1 MSNLGVRSYANSML
15 IENLFRQRAMPDLLP
30 NVKSFTTRILMPS
43 VKIVEEDCFTLIG
56 RNVSANDYS
65 MVGLLALDTDEIID
79 EDYVVERY
87 KKNIFTIRVRD
98 TSACTSKGGICRKCL
113 HGTLIRLGVDD
124 EVAPVG
130 TTIRMPVESSSYLNA
145 LAKTYSGALLG
156 AKPMASA
163 PLPIRPDLFHGMITH
178 EEMDMIV
185 RELSGL
191 KIPTDE
197 VEYLNGIHD
206 KFERALAIIAYYGVY
221 GNAFRK

>member
-43 VKIVEEDCFTLIG
+43 VKIVEDDCHTLIG
-56 RNVSANDYS
+56 RNVSADDYS

-79 EDYVVERY
+79 EAYVVERY

-98 TSACTSKGGICRKCL
+98 TCACTSTGGICRKCL
-113 HGTLIRLGVDD
+113 HGTFIRLGIKDD
-124 EVAPVG
+124 VPAVG

-156 AKPMASA
+156 VKPMAAA
-163 PLPIRPDLFHGMITH
+163 PLPIRPDLFNGMVTH
-178 EEMDMIV
+178 EEMTMIV
-185 RELSGL
+185 REMASL
-191 KIPTDE
+191 KIPSDE
-197 VEYLNGIHD
+197 VDYLNGIHD
-206 KFERALAIIAYYGVY
+206 KFERALAIVAYYGVY